1 MSGPVCSSPSHPVFG
16 RRPIVRSGAVL
27 AVLGVGAAALLASPT
42 ALRAQAQALA
52 PVTEQVA
59 AAVLPLPK
67 DMRDGAT
74 VMGYR
79 TAGKLE
85 VLRAGK
91 NGMRCLA
98 DDPAD
103 ERFHVACYHD
113 GLEPFMARGR
123 SLRASGVT
131 GAKVDSVRFAEVESG
146 KIVMPKGAA
155 ALYQMT
161 GPKGDFDAARG
172 IAKEAKPLFVIY
184 VPGATVASTGLS
196 TVPQVGGPWLMFPGT
211 PKAHIMFTPTM

>member
-1 MSGPVCSSPSHPVFG
+1 ML
-16 RRPIVRSGAVL
+16 RSALRTPRDARAITVL
-27 AVLGVGAAALLASPT
+27 TTSLLALTVAAPLS
-42 ALRAQAQALA
+42 AQSKTPA
-52 PVTEQVA
+52 PVEQQVDA
-59 AAVLPLPK
+59 ATLPLPT
-67 DMRDGAT
+67 DMRADAT

-85 VLRAGK
+85 VLRTGK

-131 GAKVDSVRFAEVESG
+131 GTKVDSVRYAEVESG
-146 KIVMPKGAA
+146 KIKMPTTAA
-155 ALYQMT
+155 ALYQLT
-161 GPKGDFDAARG
+161 GPVNDYDPARKV
-172 IAKEAKPLFVIY
+172 AREAKAQFVIY
-184 VPGATVASTGLS
+184 VPFATVATTGLS
-196 TVPQVGGPWLMFPGT
+196 TLPQIGSPWLMFPGT
-211 PKAHIMFTPTM
+211 PKAHIMFTPGMQ